1 MTKKK
6 NIIIITLSIVLVL
19 LAAAII
25 LYFCLSNWMWYSRGF
40 EEKINI
46 DQAHVVFGDESFL
59 IKQEYLDDNNYVY
72 EDSSISFNK
81 RSKTIRHQE
90 VVGYD
95 SGASSYACSYNAN
108 LTLSENMKLEKMYFK
123 YSVKQV
129 SDVSEC
135 ISKEYKDYDYYYKNS
150 GNHVLCYIR
159 RHNHE
164 LSMRL
169 VMNNSMPS
177 IMSDED
183 HIAVNNYIYEIIDNL
198 I

>member
-25 LYFCLSNWMWYSRGF
+25 LYFSLSNWMWYSRGF
-40 EEKINI
+40 EETITI

-135 ISKEYKDYDYYYKNS
+135 IYKD
-150 GNHVLCYIR
+150 
-159 RHNHE
+159 
-164 LSMRL
+164 
-169 VMNNSMPS
+169 
-177 IMSDED
+177 
-183 HIAVNNYIYEIIDNL
+183 EIDFYNL
-198 I
+198 F